1 MGIVLKQSLKNTII
15 TYIGF
20 GIGAVNT
27 LYLYP
32 IFLGATYY
40 ALTNYILSA
49 ANVIMPLFAIGMQ
62 NTLVKFYAQYQ
73 TEKERSQF
81 LSFTV
86 LFPLLMCIPLA
97 IIGIFFF
104 DDILT
109 FVSKK
114 NPVVKTFILLI
125 PFIGIC
131 MAYFEI
137 FYAWARVHMH
147 SVFGNFIKEVG
158 LRLFS
163 LFTLIG
169 VYYNWI
175 TVVQFVY
182 VTAGI
187 YLLALVVTM
196 FYAFYIKKPVFQFVI
211 PANVKDILVYTFYI
225 ILSGSVANLLLDGDK
240 IMLNQ
245 YMKIENIAYYSV
257 ATYIALVISV
267 PSRAMHQIVYPIT
280 AKLMHENKHDELN
293 DLYKKTSINLQ
304 IVGGFVML
312 CIFVN
317 IEQLY
322 EMVPKDY
329 SGGII
334 VVFMIGLSKYF
345 DLILGN
351 NNAIIFNSKYYRA
364 VLFLGVGLV
373 ILTVVL
379 NMIFIP
385 LYGIIGSAFATL
397 LSITCYSLAKLLFV
411 VKRMHLYPFTK
422 QTLHSIG
429 ITFIVFLLFYFWE
442 FPVNSSVSNGL
453 RSILVLVAIGLKSL
467 LVTFVYTYMNYKFV
481 VSPEINQTLDK
492 VFFKFKRNK

>member
-1 MGIVLKQSLKNTII
+1 MGIVLNQSLKNTII

-20 GIGAVNT
+20 AVGGVST
-27 LYLYP
+27 LFLFPP
-32 IFLGATYY
+32 ILGKTYY
-40 ALTNYILSA
+40 GLSNYILSC

-62 NTLVKFYAQYQ
+62 NTLVKFYSQCK
-73 TEKERSQF
+73 TEKEENQF

-86 LFPLLMCIPLA
+86 LFPLFLCIPL
-97 IIGIFFF
+97 ILIGLFFYDEIAF
-104 DDILT
+104 FMT
-109 FVSKK
+109 KK
-114 NPVVKTFILLI
+114 NPIVKDFIYLI
-125 PFIGIC
+125 PFTGLC

-163 LFTLIG
+163 
-169 VYYNWI
+169 
-175 TVVQFVY
+175 VVGLL
-182 VTAGI
+182 GI
-187 YLLALVVTM
+187 YFKLITAIDFIYLTAVIYFVAFLVTM
-196 FYAFYIKKPVFQFVI
+196 LYAFKVKKPVFQFSI
-211 PANVKDILVYTFYI
+211 PHNVKAILEYTFYI

-245 YMKIENIAYYSV
+245 YMDIGNIAYYSV

-304 IVGGFVML
+304 LVGGFVML

-322 EMVPKDY
+322 EMVPKEY
-329 SGGII
+329 AGGIV

-351 NNAIIFNSKYYRA
+351 NNAIIFNSKYYRM
-364 VLFLGVGLV
+364 VLFLGLMLV
-373 ILTVVL
+373 FVTLIL

-397 LSITCYSLAKLLFV
+397 LSITLYSVAKLMFV

-422 QTLHSIG
+422 QTLYSIG
-429 ITFIVFLLFYFWE
+429 ITFVLFLLFYFWK
-442 FPVNSSVSNGL
+442 FPFHPIIG
-453 RSILVLVAIGLKSL
+453 IGLKSI
-467 LVTFVYTYMNYKFV
+467 LVTVLYVYLNYKLV
-481 VSPEINQTLDK
+481 ISIEINRFLDSIFTK
-492 VFFKFKRNK
+492 LKLKS

>member
-1 MGIVLKQSLKNTII
+1 MGIVLNQSLKNTVI

-20 GIGAVNT
+20 GVGAINT

-40 ALTNYILSA
+40 AVTNYILSA

-62 NTLVKFYAQYQ
+62 NTLVKFYSQYK
-73 TEKERSQF
+73 TEEERERF

-86 LFPLLMCIPLA
+86 LFPLLLCIPLA
-97 IIGIFFF
+97 FLGLFFF
-104 DDILT
+104 DDLVF

-114 NPVVKTFILLI
+114 NPVVKTFIWLI
-125 PFIGIC
+125 PFTGLC
-131 MAYFEI
+131 MAYFEV

-163 LFTLIG
+163 LFALIA
-169 VYYNWI
+169 VYFKWI
-175 TVVQFVY
+175 TVVDFVY

-187 YLLALVVTM
+187 YFLALLVTM
-196 FYAFYIKKPVFQFVI
+196 FYAFKIKKPKFQFTI
-211 PANVKDILVYTFYI
+211 PPNVKAILEYTFYI

-240 IMLNQ
+240 LMLNQ
-245 YMKIENIAYYSV
+245 YMVIENIAYYSV

-280 AKLMHENKHDELN
+280 AKLMHEDKHDELN

-304 IVGGFVML
+304 VVGGFVML

-317 IEQLY
+317 INQLY
-322 EMVPKDY
+322 ELVPKEY
-329 SGGII
+329 SGGIL

-351 NNAIIFNSKYYRA
+351 NNAIIFNSKYYRM
-364 VLFLGVGLV
+364 VLFLGLLLV
-373 ILTVVL
+373 FLTIAL
-379 NMIFIP
+379 NIFFIP
-385 LYGIIGSAFATL
+385 RYGILGSAFATL
-397 LSITCYSLAKLLFV
+397 LSITLYSLAKLLFV
-411 VKRMHLYPFTK
+411 VKRMHLYPFTN
-422 QTLHSIG
+422 QTISSLG
-429 ITFIVFLLFYFWE
+429 LTALLFLLFYFWE
-442 FPVNSSVSNGL
+442 FPVHPIVG
-453 RSILVLVAIGLKSL
+453 IGLKSI
-467 LVTFVYTYMNYKFV
+467 LVTVLYVYLNYKFKI
-481 VSPEINQTLDK
+481 SKEINGVLDSMT
-492 VFFKFKRNK
+492 KRIRR

>member
-1 MGIVLKQSLKNTII
+1 MGIVLNQSFKNTII

-20 GIGAVNT
+20 GIGAINT

-32 IFLGATYY
+32 VFLGATYY

-62 NTLVKFYAQYQ
+62 NTLVKFYSQYK
-73 TEKERSQF
+73 TEEEREQF
-81 LSFTV
+81 LSFTA
-86 LFPLLMCIPLA
+86 LFPLLMCIPLG
-97 IIGIFFF
+97 IIGLFFF
-104 DDILT
+104 DDIT
-109 FVSKK
+109 AFVSKK
-114 NPVVKTFILLI
+114 NPVVKEFMLLI
-125 PFIGIC
+125 PFTGIC

-163 LFTLIG
+163 SVALIG
-169 VYYNWI
+169 LYFHWI
-175 TVVQFVY
+175 TLVEFVY

-187 YLLALVVTM
+187 YFVAFLVTM
-196 FYAFYIKKPVFQFVI
+196 FYAFYIKRPNFQITI
-211 PANVKDILVYTFYI
+211 PENVKSVMEYTFYI

-245 YMKIENIAYYSV
+245 YMEIENIAYYSV

-317 IEQLY
+317 INQLY
-322 EMVPKDY
+322 EIVPQEY
-329 SGGII
+329 RGGVP

-351 NNAIIFNSKYYRA
+351 NNAIIFNTKYYKT
-364 VLFLGVGLV
+364 VLFLGLGLV
-373 ILTVVL
+373 VLTFILNV
-379 NMIFIP
+379 IFIP
-385 LYGIIGSAFATL
+385 LYGIMGSAFATL
-397 LSITCYSLAKLLFV
+397 LSITFYSLAKLLFV
-411 VKRMHLYPFTK
+411 VKKLHLYPFTK
-422 QTLHSIG
+422 QNLYSLTVTTAL
-429 ITFIVFLLFYFWE
+429 FLIFYFWE
-442 FPVNSSVSNGL
+442 FPLYPLIGIAL
-453 RSILVLVAIGLKSL
+453 KSILVTILYLYL
-467 LVTFVYTYMNYKFV
+467 NYKFNL
-481 VSPEINQTLDK
+481 SPDINK
-492 VFFKFKRNK
+492 VMDGLLRKIGVKI

>member
-1 MGIVLKQSLKNTII
+1 MGIVLNQSFKNTII

-20 GIGAVNT
+20 GIGAINT

-32 IFLGATYY
+32 VYLGATYY

-62 NTLVKFYAQYQ
+62 NTLVKFYSQYK
-73 TEKERSQF
+73 TEEEREQF
-81 LSFTV
+81 LSFTA
-86 LFPLLMCIPLA
+86 LFPLLMCIPLG

-104 DDILT
+104 DDITT
-109 FVSKK
+109 FVSKE
-114 NPVVKTFILLI
+114 NPVVKNFILLI

-163 LFTLIG
+163 SVALIG
-169 VYYNWI
+169 LYFHWI
-175 TVVQFVY
+175 SLVQFVY
-182 VTAGI
+182 LTAAI
-187 YLLALVVTM
+187 YFIAFLITM
-196 FYAFYIKKPVFQFVI
+196 FYAFYIKKPRFQITI
-211 PANVKDILVYTFYI
+211 PENVKSVMEYTFYI

-240 IMLNQ
+240 LMLNQ

-280 AKLMHENKHDELN
+280 AKLMHEDKYDELN
-293 DLYKKTSINLQ
+293 NLYKKTSINLQ

-312 CIFVN
+312 GIFVN
-317 IEQLY
+317 INQLY
-322 EMVPKDY
+322 EIVPEEY
-329 SGGII
+329 RGGIP

-351 NNAIIFNSKYYRA
+351 NNAIIFNTKYYKM
-364 VLFLGVGLV
+364 VLYLGLGLV
-373 ILTVVL
+373 VLTVIL

-385 LYGIIGSAFATL
+385 IFGIIGSAFATL
-397 LSITCYSLAKLLFV
+397 LSITFYSLAKLLFV
-411 VKRMHLYPFTK
+411 VKRLHLYPFTK
-422 QTLHSIG
+422 QTIHSLVL
-429 ITFIVFLLFYFWE
+429 TFILFVLFYFWE
-442 FPVNSSVSNGL
+442 FPFHPL
-453 RSILVLVAIGLKSL
+453 ISILLKSII
-467 LVTFVYTYMNYKFV
+467 VTILYVYLNYKFSISV
-481 VSPEINQTLDK
+481 EINQVINNILK
-492 VFFKFKRNK
+492 KIRIKI